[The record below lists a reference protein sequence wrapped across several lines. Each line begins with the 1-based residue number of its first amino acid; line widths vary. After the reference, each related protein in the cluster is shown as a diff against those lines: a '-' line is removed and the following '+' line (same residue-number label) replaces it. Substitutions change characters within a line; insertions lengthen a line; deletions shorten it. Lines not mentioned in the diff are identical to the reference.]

1 VDATAFEACAR
12 AGADGLASGDPAGA
26 ARILR
31 DALDLWRGPA
41 LADVADASYAVAP
54 ARRLAELR
62 AAATLD
68 RIEADLLLAVD
79 VVPELRSLT
88 AADPLAERPRA
99 LLMRALAAAGRQA
112 AALAEYSEIRALLA
126 DQLGVDPSPRLQQV
140 HLDIL
145 RQENHFPERSP
156 LSPIPPR
163 SSPTWLTSFVG
174 RDDDVPGILKKLAE
188 DRLVTLTGPG
198 GVGKTRLAAEVTA
211 RLTVPACFAEL
222 APVTDPADVP
232 RAVLGAIG
240 MGSRV
245 LGLAAAEAATAAA
258 PLDRLCDALARREA
272 VLVLDNCEHVVAA
285 AAELAARV
293 LATCP
298 RVRIVATSREPLRI
312 DGEALWVLPP
322 LAVPPVP
329 AASAPSATPADA
341 NSDISDISCSPAVWL
356 LRDRA
361 VAVRPGF
368 EVTAANAD
376 AIARICRAL
385 DGMPLAIELA
395 AVWLRTLTPG
405 QLAER
410 LADRFALLTGGS
422 RTALP
427 RHQTLRAVVDWSWD
441 LLSETERL
449 LAQRLAIFPVGATL
463 AAAEQVCAD
472 DLPARDARLPRGAV
486 LPALSGL
493 VAKSIVVVADDP
505 GSGPR
510 YRMLETVRAYC
521 LERIAEAGDDARV
534 RAAFAAYYLRLAE
547 TADPLLRTA
556 EQRDW
561 FRELAVEHDNMHA
574 ALRWAIA
581 RGDGETAYL
590 FVRSMAYYW
599 VQQGRGDGQR
609 LSGAVLALSVADV
622 QRSLPMAEAR
632 LICAFLGSGPQF
644 DLGAVRPVITAAIAE
659 LTELS
664 AGGMDIHPVAALVE
678 PMLALYDHDPG
689 RALAVFKGYATG
701 KNPLLRAMGLFY
713 GARFEGQVGRVAEA
727 EADCRAALAE
737 FRPLGDRYVIAVTLM
752 FLAEFAELRADH
764 PSALAL
770 LVEGRAIGA
779 ELGDGWADLWYLD
792 GMLAVIWARAG
803 DIAVAREHMARASRA
818 MERVGMGG
826 AEDARIWLGTV
837 AAEVA
842 WLAGDLRT
850 VERNCAEVLTAI
862 DDKPSAWWGAYRITT
877 SIRMA
882 VAKLMLGD
890 AARCR
895 DLLAEALR
903 LAADWYEHPPL
914 AAVLDAVALHAVR
927 AGEAGA
933 GSADIAARLLGA
945 AVAIRGAFNES
956 SLDAP
961 VARAA
966 ARDALGADAFDAAYA
981 AGRALPR
988 AAAVELAQTQL
999 RS

>member
-1 VDATAFEACAR
+1 MFRDTESVRVGLLGTLQVTDEADREVRVGGQRMRALLILLALDANRVVPSYELIERLWGDGDAADQPADAVNALQSLVSRLRVALHEKGVIESSPVGYRLAVPPANVDATAFEACAR
-12 AGADGLASGDPAGA
+12 AGADALASGDPAGA

-329 AASAPSATPADA
+329 AASAPSAPPADA

-376 AIARICRAL
+376 AIARICRATRRYVPWWT
-385 DGMPLAIELA
+385 GAGTCSRKPNACSPSVSRSSPLARRSPPLSRYAPTTFPRATHVYRA
-395 AVWLRTLTPG
+395 APCCPRSAASWR
-405 QLAER
+405 
-410 LADRFALLTGGS
+410 S
-422 RTALP
+422 RS
-427 RHQTLRAVVDWSWD
+427 WSWR
-441 LLSETERL
+441 T
-449 LAQRLAIFPVGATL
+449 TL
-463 AAAEQVCAD
+463 A
-472 DLPARDARLPRGAV
+472 P
-486 LPALSGL
+486 
-493 VAKSIVVVADDP
+493 
-505 GSGPR
+505 
-510 YRMLETVRAYC
+510 
-521 LERIAEAGDDARV
+521 
-534 RAAFAAYYLRLAE
+534 
-547 TADPLLRTA
+547 
-556 EQRDW
+556 
-561 FRELAVEHDNMHA
+561 
-574 ALRWAIA
+574 
-581 RGDGETAYL
+581 
-590 FVRSMAYYW
+590 
-599 VQQGRGDGQR
+599 GRGTGCLR
-609 LSGAVLALSVADV
+609 
-622 QRSLPMAEAR
+622 P
-632 LICAFLGSGPQF
+632 CA
-644 DLGAVRPVITAAIAE
+644 
-659 LTELS
+659 
-664 AGGMDIHPVAALVE
+664 
-678 PMLALYDHDPG
+678 
-689 RALAVFKGYATG
+689 
-701 KNPLLRAMGLFY
+701 
-713 GARFEGQVGRVAEA
+713 
-727 EADCRAALAE
+727 
-737 FRPLGDRYVIAVTLM
+737 
-752 FLAEFAELRADH
+752 
-764 PSALAL
+764 
-770 LVEGRAIGA
+770 
-779 ELGDGWADLWYLD
+779 
-792 GMLAVIWARAG
+792 
-803 DIAVAREHMARASRA
+803 
-818 MERVGMGG
+818 
-826 AEDARIWLGTV
+826 
-837 AAEVA
+837 
-842 WLAGDLRT
+842 
-850 VERNCAEVLTAI
+850 LTA
-862 DDKPSAWWGAYRITT
+862 
-877 SIRMA
+877 
-882 VAKLMLGD
+882 
-890 AARCR
+890 
-895 DLLAEALR
+895 
-903 LAADWYEHPPL
+903 
-914 AAVLDAVALHAVR
+914 
-927 AGEAGA
+927 
-933 GSADIAARLLGA
+933 
-945 AVAIRGAFNES
+945 S
-956 SLDAP
+956 S
-961 VARAA
+961 
-966 ARDALGADAFDAAYA
+966 
-981 AGRALPR
+981 
-988 AAAVELAQTQL
+988 E
-999 RS
+999 